1 MFIHEAACKVLAEIG
16 IPAHVR
22 QIHDLIVSKGLYSF
36 GAKDPCNALAIQLS
50 RKSSN
55 VDIEYSTPD
64 KPFYRAAPATYGLTE
79 WIEGN
84 ALTTDNLDPGEVEED
99 VKSILGFDGSL
110 GTTKE
115 QLVLARIGQGVFRKS
130 VLSRWNYRCAVTG
143 SSLVV
148 RASHIKPWRA
158 CDDSE
163 RLDPN
168 NGLPLVATLDA
179 LFDSQL
185 ITFKPSGVIQMSER
199 IPTFERKCLGIT
211 ADMKLR
217 REPTLEMR
225 AYLESHLENFI
236 V

>member
-22 QIHDLIVSKGLYSF
+22 QIHDLIVSKGFYSF

-84 ALTTDNLDPGEVEED
+84 ALSTDNLDPGDVEED
-99 VKSILGFDGSL
+99 VKSILGFDSSL

>member
-1 MFIHEAACKVLAEIG
+1 MD
-16 IPAHVR
+16 R
-22 QIHDLIVSKGLYSF
+22 
-36 GAKDPCNALAIQLS
+36 
-50 RKSSN
+50 
-55 VDIEYSTPD
+55 
-64 KPFYRAAPATYGLTE
+64 
-79 WIEGN
+79 
-84 ALTTDNLDPGEVEED
+84 DNLDPAKVEED
-99 VKSILGFDGSL
+99 VKSILGFESSL

-143 SSLVV
+143 SSLVI

-179 LFDSQL
+179 LFDSHL

-211 ADMKLR
+211 VDMKLR

-225 AYLESHLENFI
+225 AYLESHRENLI
-236 V
+236 A

>member
-1 MFIHEAACKVLAEIG
+1 MFIHEAACKVLAELG
-16 IPAHVR
+16 FPAHVR
-22 QIHDLIVSKGLYSF
+22 QIHDLIVSKGYYSF
-36 GAKDPCNALAIQLS
+36 GAKNPCNALAIQLS
-50 RKSSN
+50 RKSVN
-55 VDIEYSTPD
+55 VDIEYSSTD
-64 KPFYRAAPATYGLTE
+64 KLFYRAAPATYGLTE

-84 ALTTDNLDPGEVEED
+84 SLSNDNSDPAKVEED
-99 VKSILGFDGSL
+99 VKLILGVDSSL

-143 SSLVV
+143 SSLVI
-148 RASHIKPWRA
+148 RASHIKPWRS

-199 IPTFERKCLGIT
+199 IAPFERQCLGIST
-211 ADMKLR
+211 DMKLR
-217 REPTLEMR
+217 RVPNLEMR
-225 AYLESHLENFI
+225 AYLEEHQEGLI

>member
-84 ALTTDNLDPGEVEED
+84 ALTTDNLDPGEVED
-99 VKSILGFDGSL
+99 IN
-110 GTTKE
+110 
-115 QLVLARIGQGVFRKS
+115 R
-130 VLSRWNYRCAVTG
+130 N
-143 SSLVV
+143 
-148 RASHIKPWRA
+148 
-158 CDDSE
+158 
-163 RLDPN
+163 
-168 NGLPLVATLDA
+168 
-179 LFDSQL
+179 
-185 ITFKPSGVIQMSER
+185 
-199 IPTFERKCLGIT
+199 
-211 ADMKLR
+211 
-217 REPTLEMR
+217 
-225 AYLESHLENFI
+225 
-236 V
+236 